1 MSIIG
6 SLEVKEGSR
15 DELLVSLK
23 PRNGKV
29 QSKRGS
35 LAKSIQ
41 VSSSRQLK
49 AQTKRAAKDEPKVVN
64 LNLGD
69 NHNEITYGESKRFLD
84 EVRSELADIQLMQ
97 QKLDAAG
104 DLDEEFMT
112 AEEREELAQQK

>member
-1 MSIIG
+1 M
-6 SLEVKEGSR
+6 
-15 DELLVSLK
+15 
-23 PRNGKV
+23 
-29 QSKRGS
+29 
-35 LAKSIQ
+35 
-41 VSSSRQLK
+41 K
-49 AQTKRAAKDEPKVVN
+49 AQTKRAAKDEPKIVN

-69 NHNEITYGESKRFLD
+69 ANQNDITYGESKRFLD